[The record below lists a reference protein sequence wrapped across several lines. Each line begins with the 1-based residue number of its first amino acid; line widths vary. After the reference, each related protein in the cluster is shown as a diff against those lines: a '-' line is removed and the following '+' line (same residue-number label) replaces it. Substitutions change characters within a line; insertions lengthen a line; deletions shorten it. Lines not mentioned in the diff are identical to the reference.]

1 METFFMNSKNSK
13 TSEPNRFKYDLIN
26 KLDFKN
32 PNKNMALAN
41 LSIYY
46 TWKNVKSIYKN
57 NKFKISAPTWNE
69 TFDLPDGSCN
79 ISEIQDYI
87 EYIIKKHETIGEN
100 APIFIYSNTIN
111 NRIVFKIK
119 SGYKLKLLSKETM
132 KLLGSTSS
140 SIDSDKISEN
150 VPN

>member
-1 METFFMNSKNSK
+1 METFFMNSQNSK
-13 TSEPNRFKYDLIN
+13 TNEPNRFKYDLID

-69 TFDLPDGSCN
+69 TFDLPDRSYN

-87 EYIIKKHETIGEN
+87 EHIIKKNETVD
-100 APIFIYSNTIN
+100 IN
-111 NRIVFKIK
+111 
-119 SGYKLKLLSKETM
+119 
-132 KLLGSTSS
+132 
-140 SIDSDKISEN
+140 
-150 VPN
+150 